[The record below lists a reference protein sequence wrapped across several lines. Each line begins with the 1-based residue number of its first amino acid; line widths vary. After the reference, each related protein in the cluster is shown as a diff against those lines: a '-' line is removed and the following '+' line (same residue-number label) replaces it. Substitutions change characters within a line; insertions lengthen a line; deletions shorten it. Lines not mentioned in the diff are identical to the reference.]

1 MDINDSYRRRS
12 VNSSLKPIRNNMKQQ
27 PKESGTHVWKR
38 DLQENGPS
46 CHDRS
51 SIIINLYLKSHQ
63 THDQTLSNDQGMV
76 WTRSSW
82 GMPPQILMAETSV
95 KSPKLVELKK
105 AIGLSEIPSTSTF
118 ELRGFVVFGY
128 EASVFCREF
137 PKITKKKSDS
147 WHFHTSSPRFPG
159 CLVEQRKPCPYE
171 ATQEM

>member
-1 MDINDSYRRRS
+1 MIKLYQT
-12 VNSSLKPIRNNMKQQ
+12 I
-27 PKESGTHVWKR
+27 KEWCGHAQVGGCR
-38 DLQENGPS
+38 
-46 CHDRS
+46 
-51 SIIINLYLKSHQ
+51 
-63 THDQTLSNDQGMV
+63 
-76 WTRSSW
+76 
-82 GMPPQILMAETSV
+82 PQILTAETSV

-171 ATQEM
+171 ATQENVAFAHHSDDGNAIVRRFMKLPKWVCSKMRDPHPRTSSCNNGQWLIL